1 MKKIFGW
8 VALLMGMVTGANAQ
22 VNDTIQRAAG
32 NDLYQGITRKLP
44 YRQMVTPHGVQVTF
58 AKTVHI
64 IFPSAGGG
72 AGFAVRGFGK
82 QLDYRRESGRCG
94 ERDPGEGGDRGV
106 SGGNELFRHLRGREF
121 LFIQCPVC
129 ARAGDAEH
137 RDEGFFGERG
147 HDGLFA
153 YPHEHPF
160 P

>member
-64 IFPSAGGG
+64 IFPSAVRYVDLGSNWIIAGKADG
-72 AGFAVRGFGK
+72 AENVIRVKATPPRVFRGKRTFPLSARTGASIRSMPGMRMS
-82 QLDYRRESGRCG
+82 RRC
-94 ERDPGEGGDRGV
+94 
-106 SGGNELFRHLRGREF
+106 
-121 LFIQCPVC
+121 
-129 ARAGDAEH
+129 
-137 RDEGFFGERG
+137 
-147 HDGLFA
+147 
-153 YPHEHPF
+153 
-160 P
+160 

>member
-64 IFPSAGGG
+64 IFPLGG
-72 AGFAVRGFGK
+72 AVRGLGE

-94 ERDPGEGGDRGV
+94 ERDPGEGDHRGGFRGKRTFPLSARTEV
-106 SGGNELFRHLRGREF
+106 SIRSMPGMRMSRR
-121 LFIQCPVC
+121 C
-129 ARAGDAEH
+129 
-137 RDEGFFGERG
+137 
-147 HDGLFA
+147 
-153 YPHEHPF
+153 
-160 P
+160 